1 MGADF
6 TSIDA
11 VEAIL
16 SGQGYAASR
25 PLATGVFLAMKLR
38 RRLFAEGEAGV
49 GMTAIARGI
58 AAQ

>member
-16 SGQGYAASR
+16 SGQGYVASR
-25 PLATGVFLAMKLR
+25 PLATGVFLAVKLR
-38 RRLFAEGEAGV
+38 RLVSEGEAGV
-49 GMTAIARGI
+49 GMTAIARGK